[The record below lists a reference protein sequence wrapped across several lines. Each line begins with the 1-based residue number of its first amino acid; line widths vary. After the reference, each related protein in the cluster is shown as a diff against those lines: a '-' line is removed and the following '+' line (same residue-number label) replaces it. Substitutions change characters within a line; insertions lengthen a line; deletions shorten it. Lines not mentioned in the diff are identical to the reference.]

1 MARLDW
7 KAFETSIFSEISQ
20 LAQKHNAVNLAQG
33 FPDFDGPKEVKDAAI
48 AAIQDGFSQYAPS
61 YGILELRRSLAQRQK
76 KLYGVNYVPEDE
88 ITVFSGATEALFCS
102 IVGLCS
108 PGDEIICF
116 EPFYDSYPAAA
127 MLAGATLKTVPLKA
141 PDWTFEPK
149 DLADAISSRTKLLI
163 LNTPHNPTGK
173 VFNRDELK
181 IIAELVIRHN
191 ITVITD
197 EVYEELVFSPAR
209 HFPLITLPGMRDRTV
224 CISSFSKTF
233 SLTGWKV
240 GYAFA
245 PKHLSKFIR
254 IPHQYTVFCSATPL
268 QWGMVAAL
276 ELGDD
281 YFHLFREE
289 YAKRRVAL
297 YEMLRKHGFE
307 CRLPA
312 GSYFIM
318 ADYSALSD
326 EEDYEFAVR
335 LIQEAGVAAIP
346 VSSFYNDKI
355 KAKRELRYLRF
366 GFCKDLKTIINADK
380 KLASYFG

>member
-7 KAFETSIFSEISQ
+7 KPFESSIFSEVSQ

-33 FPDFDGPKEVKDAAI
+33 FPDFDGPKEVKDAAV
-48 AAIQDGFSQYAPS
+48 AAIQDGFNQYAPS
-61 YGILELRRSLAQRQK
+61 AGILELRRSLAKRQK
-76 KLYGVNYVPEDE
+76 KQYSVSYEPEDE
-88 ITVFSGATEALFCS
+88 VTIFSGATEALFCS
-102 IVGLCS
+102 IIGLCS
-108 PGDEIICF
+108 PGDEIVCF
-116 EPFYDSYPAAA
+116 EPYYESYPAAA
-127 MLAGATLKTVPLKA
+127 MMAGATIKTVQLKA
-141 PDWTFEPK
+141 PDWSFEPN
-149 DLADAISSRTKLLI
+149 DLAAAISDRTKMLI

-173 VFNRDELK
+173 VFSRDELK
-181 IIAELVIRHN
+181 VIAELVIRHN
-191 ITVITD
+191 LIVITD

-209 HFPLITLPGMRDRTV
+209 HFPLITIPGMRDRTV

-245 PKHLSKFIR
+245 PKHLTKFIR
-254 IPHQYTVFCSATPL
+254 IPHQYTVFCTTTPL
-268 QWGMVAAL
+268 QWGMLAAL

-289 YAKRRVAL
+289 YAKRRVCL
-297 YEMLRKHGFE
+297 YDMLRKHGFD

-326 EEDYEFAVR
+326 EEDYEFAKR
-335 LIQEAGVAAIP
+335 LIIEAGVAAIP
-346 VSSFYNDKI
+346 VSGFYLDSA
-355 KAKRELRYLRF
+355 KAKRELRYVRF
-366 GFCKDLKTIINADK
+366 GFCKDLKTIMNADK
-380 KLASYFG
+380 RLSSYLG

>member
-7 KAFETSIFSEISQ
+7 KAFESSIFSEISQ
-20 LAQKHNAVNLAQG
+20 LSQKHNAVNLAQG
-33 FPDFDGPKEVKDAAI
+33 FPDFDGPKEVKEAAI
-48 AAIQDGFSQYAPS
+48 TAIQDGFNQYAPS
-61 YGILELRRSLAQRQK
+61 NGILELRRSLAARQK
-76 KLYGVNYVPEDE
+76 KLYSVNYQPEDE
-88 ITVFSGATEALFCS
+88 ITIFSGATEALFCS

-116 EPFYDSYPAAA
+116 EPFYESYPAAA
-127 MLAGATLKTVPLKA
+127 MLAGASLKTVPLQA
-141 PDWTFEPK
+141 PDWQFDAK
-149 DLADAISSRTKLLI
+149 SLADAITSRTKMLI

-181 IIAELVIRHN
+181 SIAELVIRHN
-191 ITVITD
+191 LIVVTD

-209 HFPLITLPGMRDRTV
+209 HFPLITIPGMRDRTV
-224 CISSFSKTF
+224 CVSSFSKTF

-245 PKHLSKFIR
+245 PKHLTKFIR
-254 IPHQYTVFCSATPL
+254 IPHQYTVFCSTTPL
-268 QWGMVAAL
+268 QWGMLAAL

-289 YAKRRVAL
+289 YAKRRMAL
-297 YEMLRKHGFE
+297 YEVLRKHGFE

-312 GSYFIM
+312 GTYFIM

-326 EEDYEFAVR
+326 EDDYEFVQR
-335 LIQEAGVAAIP
+335 LVTEAGVAAIP
-346 VSSFYNDKI
+346 TSGFYLDAA
-355 KAKRELRYLRF
+355 KAKREMRYVRF
-366 GFCKDLKTIINADK
+366 GFCKDLKTIATADRC
-380 KLASYFG
+380 LGSYFG